1 MIGNLPEPAAYGG
14 VVTSGDSLVLVGG
27 CNTEHSLKTVL
38 SIHLD
43 KKSGKPILK
52 SLPDLP
58 CTVDNMGVCLMDNR
72 LFVVGGN
79 QDGHPSAS
87 VLTCELGK
95 SQEWNRETEMIGE
108 PRVQPVCAAYDGKLY
123 VWGGFYQNGKSS
135 IVATSGL
142 RYLLQGKCWNSL
154 PAPRNGEGKELTL
167 TGATAMLAV
176 SSDGEAQIIC
186 AGGVNRDI
194 FWDAISGT
202 YSKVAQADYLK
213 KDISWYQFNGCPL
226 TYKLKTERWEILSH
240 QTPLLARAGAQVAMR
255 KHTLYYIGG
264 ELKPGLRSPGIVQ
277 LDLR

>member
-1 MIGNLPEPAAYGG
+1 
-14 VVTSGDSLVLVGG
+14 
-27 CNTEHSLKTVL
+27 
-38 SIHLD
+38 
-43 KKSGKPILK
+43 
-52 SLPDLP
+52 
-58 CTVDNMGVCLMDNR
+58 
-72 LFVVGGN
+72 
-79 QDGHPSAS
+79 
-87 VLTCELGK
+87 
-95 SQEWNRETEMIGE
+95 MIGE

-142 RYLLQGKCWNSL
+142 RYLLQGKCWDPL
-154 PAPRNGEGKELTL
+154 PAPRDGEGEELTL

-176 SSDGEAQIIC
+176 SPDGEAQIIC

-226 TYKLKTERWEILSH
+226 TYQLKTERWEILSH

-255 KHTLYYIGG
+255 KRTLYYIGG

>member
-1 MIGNLPEPAAYGG
+1 M
-14 VVTSGDSLVLVGG
+14 
-27 CNTEHSLKTVL
+27 
-38 SIHLD
+38 
-43 KKSGKPILK
+43 
-52 SLPDLP
+52 
-58 CTVDNMGVCLMDNR
+58 
-72 LFVVGGN
+72 
-79 QDGHPSAS
+79 
-87 VLTCELGK
+87 
-95 SQEWNRETEMIGE
+95 
-108 PRVQPVCAAYDGKLY
+108 
-123 VWGGFYQNGKSS
+123 
-135 IVATSGL
+135 
-142 RYLLQGKCWNSL
+142 
-154 PAPRNGEGKELTL
+154 

-176 SSDGEAQIIC
+176 SPDGEAQIIC

-240 QTPLLARAGAQVAMR
+240 QTSLLARAGAQVAMR